1 MELFVLGGPFPFFVL
16 PLLPSGTAPYSE
28 SDGPTRRLK
37 KRRGNNKIN
46 RMCTFA
52 MAACC
57 TQTVAAHRVLSGSMT
72 CTARVAAKATSL
84 ACPFRLISG
93 RVSLHARALFGVAV
107 FCLARWVLL
116 KDPSKQG
123 RHHYNMLVGSSD
135 RALLTHTTCAPRHH
149 LVIDIELFLCLCV
162 YVSFNPKTP
171 HSFPTQTPFSHQKL
185 LKPASHLYCPA
196 KADEPTTPA
205 AMSEHTLTAHAAP
218 TFLGPFHPFTGTP
231 NM

>member
-1 MELFVLGGPFPFFVL
+1 
-16 PLLPSGTAPYSE
+16 
-28 SDGPTRRLK
+28 
-37 KRRGNNKIN
+37 
-46 RMCTFA
+46 MCTFA

-72 CTARVAAKATSL
+72 CTAHVAAKATSL

-149 LVIDIELFLCLCV
+149 LVNDIELFLCLCV
-162 YVSFNPKTP
+162 HVSFNPQTP
-171 HSFPTQTPFSHQKL
+171 HSFPTQLSTSFSTHSHRESVPVVFMSL
-185 LKPASHLYCPA
+185 SSMTNEAALRYSLHAIVTLYEEAADPGPATKKC
-196 KADEPTTPA
+196 
-205 AMSEHTLTAHAAP
+205 
-218 TFLGPFHPFTGTP
+218 
-231 NM
+231 